1 MVSDLIRE
9 SFIGQFVYF
18 ASRRRVFQY
27 AEEKPGFVVP
37 ERYTT
42 REKSRSRDGLS
53 SPAAHAR
60 RSEAA
65 TLVGDPNTGS
75 DVEKA
80 KSSKKQGVDAQTD
93 GPRSEEDEEKWR
105 NTVDWYGPDDPE
117 HPMNVSRLLPSSN
130 SLS

>member
-9 SFIGQFVYF
+9 SFVGQLIYL

-37 ERYTT
+37 ERYAP
-42 REKSRSRDGLS
+42 REKTRSRAVSS
-53 SPAAHAR
+53 SPSPGPR

-65 TLVGDPNTGS
+65 TLVGDQNAGS
-75 DVEKA
+75 DVEQGKTG
-80 KSSKKQGVDAQTD
+80 KQGQNERSDE
-93 GPRSEEDEEKWR
+93 PRSEEDEEKWR

-117 HPMNVSRLLPSSN
+117 HPMNVSRLPSLPV
-130 SLS
+130 